1 VWLIAQ
7 LIVAPRWIVKNLTN
21 SIFLLLA
28 YLFLVLGLAQ
38 IRYFERHVL
47 YFQAAFFI
55 IMTFAV
61 FSGIVPF
68 RRFRMPLY
76 AFLAFWAIIYV
87 LIWQVYWRTLVSPP
101 DPSEVAIQF
110 LLAEV
115 AAGLAHNVGS
125 NLAEFNALFENL
137 SANVYPNRTLEMK
150 SAGDRIQTEMT
161 RSRRYSRP
169 LSVLIVKLD
178 ESPKDKIKLRL
189 ERLEQDLFRRLA
201 LAKVGQIINGH
212 ARQTDL
218 IMRDEAGQFVILCPE
233 TEATEC
239 GILAERIEEAVEEDL
254 GDKLEWGIASF
265 PQETLEFGDL
275 LSKAKQRLRENTG
288 LLGKLEEEPV
298 EDVAGYVGK

>member
-1 VWLIAQ
+1 M
-7 LIVAPRWIVKNLTN
+7 KNLTN

-55 IMTFAV
+55 LMTLAV
-61 FSGIVPF
+61 FAGILPF
-68 RRFRMPLY
+68 TRFRMPLY

-110 LLAEV
+110 VLMEV
-115 AAGLAHNVGS
+115 AAGLAHNVGN
-125 NLAEFNALFENL
+125 NLAEFNALFESL
-137 SANVYPNRTLEMK
+137 SLNVYPSRTLELA
-150 SAGDRIQTEMT
+150 SAGDRIQMEMT

-169 LSVLIVKLD
+169 LSVLIVKID
-178 ESPKDKIKLRL
+178 EAPEQMPKLRIA
-189 ERLEQDLFRRLA
+189 RLEQDLYRRLA
-201 LAKVGQIINGH
+201 LAKIGQIINGK

-218 IMRDEAGQFVILCPE
+218 VMRDEQGRFVILCPE
-233 TEATEC
+233 TDSPDC
-239 GILAERIEEAVEEDL
+239 VVLAERIGHAVQEDL
-254 GDKLEWGIASF
+254 GDKVEWGIASF

-275 LSKAKQRLRENTG
+275 LAKAMQRLKGAPEG
-288 LLGKLEEEPV
+288 APVV
-298 EDVAGYVGK
+298 EDEHTAERIAG

>member
-1 VWLIAQ
+1 M
-7 LIVAPRWIVKNLTN
+7 KNLTN

-61 FSGIVPF
+61 FAGVLPF
-68 RRFRMPLY
+68 TRFRMPLY

-87 LIWQVYWRTLVSPP
+87 LIWQFYWRALVSPP

-110 LLAEV
+110 ILVEV

-125 NLAEFNALFENL
+125 NLAEFNALFESL
-137 SANVYPNRTLEMK
+137 SASVYPSRTLEMRL
-150 SAGDRIQTEMT
+150 ATDRIQTEMT

-169 LSVLIVKLD
+169 LSVLILKLD
-178 ESPKDKIKLRL
+178 ESPDPKVKSKQRSERL
-189 ERLEQDLFRRLA
+189 ERDLFRRFA

-218 IMRDEAGQFVILCPE
+218 VMRDEAGQFVILCPE
-233 TEATEC
+233 TEAADC
-239 GILAERIEEAVEEDL
+239 SILAERIGHAVVQDL

-275 LSKAKQRLRENTG
+275 LAKATQRLQNCEVVP
-288 LLGKLEEEPV
+288 GKLDEKPV
-298 EDVAGYVGK
+298 EHVAG